1 MAHNIT
7 RITTHSR
14 ASVNET
20 TTGKFGREAVA
31 SIDLEGDTE
40 YLSEVLPAI
49 KDMLEMSRLQILDDL
64 TKHMEESKN
73 LWPTSQ

>member
-40 YLSEVLPAI
+40 HLSEVLPAI
-49 KDMLEMSRLQILDDL
+49 KDMLEMSRIQLMEDL
-64 TKHMEESKN
+64 TKLMEESKK
-73 LWPTSQ
+73 LSPTTQ

>member
-1 MAHNIT
+1 MAHSIT

-14 ASVNET
+14 GSVNET

-40 YLSEVLPAI
+40 ELADVLPAI
-49 KDMLEMSRLQILDDL
+49 RDMLETSRLQLLENL
-64 TKHMEESKN
+64 TKHMEESRK

>member
-1 MAHNIT
+1 MAHSIT

-20 TTGKFGREAVA
+20 TTGKFGREAV
-31 SIDLEGDTE
+31 SSVDLEGDTE
-40 YLSEVLPAI
+40 ELADVIPAI
-49 KDMLEMSRLQILDDL
+49 RDMLETSRLQILDDL
-64 TKHMEESKN
+64 TKHIEESKK